1 MEFKWKLGG
10 KNYCVHGVCSGER
23 QTMDKN
29 SKYVNSIKHEN
40 VIILQ
45 KVIRQGKGGFVSRV
59 GFNFIRY
66 MLIERWYLKA
76 KP

>member
-1 MEFKWKLGG
+1 M
-10 KNYCVHGVCSGER
+10 N
-23 QTMDKN
+23 KN

-66 MLIERWYLKA
+66 MLIER
-76 KP
+76 